1 MESPF
6 ADGKRPAT
14 TESLA
19 EEEGNRMRRRSFG
32 IAAGACAVLAACSYP
47 FLPLATATKEP
58 VVIGTANSLTHLD
71 PAGGYDAGS
80 WALYSNIYQS
90 LLTFDPGASVPR
102 PDAAESCGFTGSLT
116 TYRCRVR
123 ADLTF
128 SNGHPVTATA
138 VKHSFDR
145 ILSVRDPLGP
155 SPLFAN
161 LRSVEASGPFVTFH
175 LAAAD
180 ATWPFKIATPAGS
193 IVDPAEFPRD
203 RLRTQRTFSGSGPY
217 VLSSYEEGIR
227 IGLTPNPSYRG
238 AVSKKGKPVEIR
250 YYKTA
255 QEVEKAWNAQE
266 LDVAHAGLTSATL
279 ASLENGKD
287 PDARLSI
294 GESTVG
300 RYLVLNT
307 RPPHRPLGNLA
318 AREAVAA
325 LVDRGRLAETV
336 FKDTVSPLYS
346 LVPRG
351 VTGHSTDFYDVYP
364 EADPRWAARRLRDAG
379 VSTPVRIT
387 LGHQVGSA
395 AAEARALKGQLEKGG
410 LFRVELVEESDWVR
424 YQQRQKSGEFDAYV
438 LQWSPDFPD
447 PDTFVQPL
455 VGSGNSLHNGYTSA
469 EIDRSIKTTQGFTDR
484 AKSVARFQAIQR
496 LVAKEVPLVPL
507 WQKKSYVVTRPT
519 ISGSQ
524 YLVADNSGIW
534 RLWEL
539 GRQPSVK

>member
-1 MESPF
+1 MKRRSLGITAGVCALLVACGYRLLPPTAPAEEPLVVGT
-6 ADGKRPAT
+6 ADG
-14 TESLA
+14 
-19 EEEGNRMRRRSFG
+19 
-32 IAAGACAVLAACSYP
+32 
-47 FLPLATATKEP
+47 
-58 VVIGTANSLTHLD
+58 LTHLD
-71 PAGGYDAGS
+71 PAGGYDSGS

-128 SNGHPVTATA
+128 SNGHPVTAAA

-145 ILSVRDPLGP
+145 ILAVRDPLGP

-161 LRSVEASGPFVTFH
+161 LRSVEASGPSVTFH
-175 LAAAD
+175 LATAD

-217 VLSSYEEGIR
+217 VISSYEEGVR
-227 IGLTPNPSYRG
+227 IGLAPNPSYRG

-255 QEVEKAWNAQE
+255 QEVEKAWNARE

-279 ASLENGKD
+279 ASLENGSA

-294 GESTVG
+294 GESAVG

-318 AREAVAA
+318 VREAVAA

-364 EADPRWAARRLRDAG
+364 EADPRWAARRLRVAG

-395 AAEARALKGQLEKGG
+395 AAEARALKRQLERGG
-410 LFRVELVEESDWVR
+410 LFRVELAEESDWVK
-424 YQQRQKSGEFDAYV
+424 YQKRQKSGEFDAYV

-455 VGSGNSLHNGYTSA
+455 VGSGNVLHNGYASA
-469 EIDRSIKTTQGFTDR
+469 EIDASIEAAQRFVDRGRS
-484 AKSVARFQAIQR
+484 VERFRAIQR
-496 LVAKEVPLVPL
+496 VVAEEVPLVPL
-507 WQKKSYVVTRPT
+507 WQKKSYVVTRPAIT
-519 ISGSQ
+519 GGH
-524 YLVADNSGIW
+524 YLVAGDNGVW

-539 GRQPSVK
+539 GRGRAAE